1 MKLRNLYLIV
11 QKFNTTLA
19 NRGIGMEATMGYT
32 LAWVNSF
39 TKINIKDTN
48 DYFEITDKVKIEI
61 KVTK

>member
-19 NRGIGMEATMGYT
+19 NRGIGMRATMGYT